1 MEYPEVITVTVR
13 SVGGDSY
20 RPQQLQMEL
29 GLGKTQFTKWVKALG
44 MYRTDG
50 RKHFYSAEERAQL
63 LKFRSL
69 LNQHKSL
76 ESAYAAWS
84 KQISA

>member
-1 MEYPEVITVTVR
+1 VITVTVR
-13 SVGGDSY
+13 SVGGNSY
-20 RPQQLQMEL
+20 RPRQLQMEL

-44 MYRTDG
+44 MYRPDG
-50 RKHFYSAEERAQL
+50 RKHFYSAEERTQL

-69 LNQHKSL
+69 LNQYKSL

-84 KQISA
+84 EQISA